1 MVNKICII
9 KEMSF
14 IYCVIKGWKKEQMID
29 KEIRLF
35 DFSAREIKRKEK
47 NPLSFVSS

>member
-35 DFSAREIKRKEK
+35 DFSARETVSHKKKRKK
-47 NPLSFVSS
+47 PT